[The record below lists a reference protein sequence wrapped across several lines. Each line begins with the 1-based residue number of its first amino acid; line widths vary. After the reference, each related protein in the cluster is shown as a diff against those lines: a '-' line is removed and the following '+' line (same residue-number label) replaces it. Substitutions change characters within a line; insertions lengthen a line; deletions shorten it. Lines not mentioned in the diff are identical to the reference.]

1 MVSKHKPMSV
11 VKLVQKE
18 TTFAVK
24 YNEGWYL
31 VTMMEDSI
39 SEGHIEY
46 DVFGPDGEEVDED
59 EQEAVIEVLN
69 DNFPY

>member
-1 MVSKHKPMSV
+1 MSV
-11 VKLVQKE
+11 VKQIQKE

-39 SEGHIEY
+39 SEGYIEY
-46 DVFGPDGEEVDED
+46 DVHGPDGEEVDEE

-69 DNFPY
+69 ENFPY